1 MKTKI
6 LILFLMALSAG
17 KAQSLIQSVN
27 SGSIVASNS
36 SISIG
41 EIVVVPINQ
50 NQSNSG
56 IIGILSQ
63 VNNQNLE
70 VSQFEITK
78 NILVYPNP
86 TSAEIYFKTNENL
99 ANQSV
104 LIIDQSGKIVLNTF
118 INADKTMDLKSLSA
132 GIYLIQ
138 FSNNNYKSFKIIKK

>member
-1 MKTKI
+1 M
-6 LILFLMALSAG
+6 LFLMSLSTG

-27 SGSIVASNS
+27 SGSIVALNS
-36 SISIG
+36 SVSIG
-41 EIVVVPINQ
+41 EIVVVPVNQ
-50 NQSNSG
+50 NQSNTG

-70 VSQFEITK
+70 VSQFEVAK

-99 ANQSV
+99 TNQSV

-118 INADKTMDLKSLSA
+118 INADKTIDLKSLSV

-138 FSNNNYKSFKIIKK
+138 FSNINYKSFKIIKK

>member
-1 MKTKI
+1 
-6 LILFLMALSAG
+6 MAVQIV

-27 SGSIVASNS
+27 SGSIVALNS
-36 SISIG
+36 SVAIG
-41 EIVVVPINQ
+41 EIVVVPVNQ
-50 NQSNSG
+50 NQSNTG

-70 VSQFEITK
+70 VTQFEVAK

-86 TSAEIYFKTNENL
+86 TSAEIYFETTQNI

-104 LIIDQSGKIVLNTF
+104 LIIDQSGKIVLNTS
-118 INADKTMDLKSLSA
+118 INADKTLDLKLLSA

>member
-1 MKTKI
+1 MS
-6 LILFLMALSAG
+6 LSTG

-27 SGSIVASNS
+27 SGSIVALNS
-36 SISIG
+36 SVSIG
-41 EIVVVPINQ
+41 EIVVVPVNQ
-50 NQSNSG
+50 NQSNTG

-70 VSQFEITK
+70 VSQFEVAK

-99 ANQSV
+99 SNESV
-104 LIIDQSGKIVLNTF
+104 LIIDQNGKVVLNTY
-118 INADKTMDLKSLSA
+118 INADKSIYLKSLSV

-138 FSNNNYKSFKIIKK
+138 FSNINYKSFKIIKK